1 MACRGVSAV
10 VVVVFFVVYTA
21 SGLVAG
27 GKLFEMAFSGLF
39 TFGGLSEYQTGI
51 WLTLIIVLIYTS
63 IGGFLAVSLTDFVQG
78 CIMMLALVIMPV
90 VILYGQSG
98 GGVAQ
103 AVGTLRSEEH
113 TSELQSLM
121 RISYAVFCLK
131 KKKPHHT

>member
-1 MACRGVSAV
+1 
-10 VVVVFFVVYTA
+10 
-21 SGLVAG
+21 
-27 GKLFEMAFSGLF
+27 MAFSGLF

-78 CIMMLALVIMPV
+78 CIMMLALVIMTV

-103 AVGTLRSEEH
+103 AVGTLSRSEERSVGNESGSTCRSRWSQEH
-113 TSELQSLM
+113 
-121 RISYAVFCLK
+121 
-131 KKKPHHT
+131 

>member
-1 MACRGVSAV
+1 
-10 VVVVFFVVYTA
+10 
-21 SGLVAG
+21 
-27 GKLFEMAFSGLF
+27 MAFSGLF

-90 VILYGQSG
+90 VILSGQRG

-103 AVGTLRSEEH
+103 AVCTLSATTDPAGDLTWTVRCGEPC
-113 TSELQSLM
+113 
-121 RISYAVFCLK
+121 RGRVCIYV
-131 KKKPHHT
+131 

>member
-98 GGVAQ
+98 GGVEIGREACGEGVCRLGSIREG
-103 AVGTLRSEEH
+103 A
-113 TSELQSLM
+113 
-121 RISYAVFCLK
+121 
-131 KKKPHHT
+131 